1 MSRIGKNPVPVP
13 AGTEVQINGSV
24 IAAKGKMGRAELS
37 VVPEVEIS
45 QEDNLIWVKPRS
57 DSRRAKIMWGTTR
70 SLVNNLIHGV
80 TEGFSRTLNIN
91 GVGYRAAIKGKTL
104 NMQLGFSHDI
114 DFPIPDGI
122 EIKCETNT
130 KIVVSGIDRQRVG
143 QIAAEIRQFRPPEPY
158 KGKGIRYDGER
169 VQRKEGKKK

>member
-13 AGTEVQINGSV
+13 AGTEVQIDGLR
-24 IAAKGKMGRAELS
+24 IAAKGKLGRSELS
-37 VVPEVEIS
+37 LVPEVEVS
-45 QEDNLIWVKPRS
+45 QEDNLIWVKPRG

-70 SLVNNLIHGV
+70 SLVNNLIQGV

-114 DFPIPDGI
+114 DYPIPEGI
-122 EIKCETNT
+122 DIKCETNT
-130 KIVVSGIDRQRVG
+130 KIIVSGMDRQRVG

-169 VQRKEGKKK
+169 VLRKEGKKK